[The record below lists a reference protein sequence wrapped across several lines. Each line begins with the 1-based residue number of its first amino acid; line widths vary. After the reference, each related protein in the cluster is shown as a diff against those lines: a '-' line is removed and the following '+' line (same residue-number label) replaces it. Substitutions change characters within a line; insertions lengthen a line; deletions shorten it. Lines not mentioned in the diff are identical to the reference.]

1 MSEAEHFGAAILEV
15 CRRNPDR
22 IAVVAGGRSLSYLA
36 LRGHILNFALNM
48 QARGIGRGSCVAI
61 DTPDT
66 SIGFVALWAASL
78 LGCRCLQA
86 SPAALA
92 NAAIG
97 VTHILRYR
105 PGEAPVAAA
114 NVFAVD
120 LSWLAPP
127 PGAAAGAA
135 LSFPGYGSPADPFF
149 IASSSGSTG
158 TPKASAISFGL
169 FYKRSLARSAELAAA
184 RRVSC
189 LFSSLSPIGSSAMTA
204 IALAGNTIAVQAAG
218 QPLDRDVD
226 VVIGAPAQY
235 ADLFRSRAAG
245 SDFSRAEALVAGSS
259 ITPEFV
265 HRLFDMFGRV
275 RYRYG
280 TTETGPV
287 CGIALSRPTDY
298 DGTVGSP
305 LPGRTVEIVDEH
317 GVAQPP
323 ETPGLVRVKTPHLVD
338 GYLGDPEA
346 TARMFRD
353 GWFYPGDIGALTAE
367 GRLRLLGRAN
377 DQVNVYGT
385 TFALAD
391 VDSRIAGVGEVED
404 AVCFV
409 ENDGDG
415 LPRVAALVRPQP
427 GAIAPALAE
436 RIVTACRAAL
446 PIAAVPWAV
455 YVGDVVPRN
464 QHGKPDR
471 QAAAAA
477 AARATRVI

>member
-1 MSEAEHFGAAILEV
+1 MNEAEHFGAAILEV

-22 IAVVAGGRSLSYLA
+22 IAVVAGGRRLTYLA

-48 QARGIGRGSCVAI
+48 QARGLGRESCIAI
-61 DTPDT
+61 DTADT

-92 NAAIG
+92 NPAIG
-97 VTHILRYR
+97 VTHVLRYR
-105 PGEAPVAAA
+105 PAEAPVAAA
-114 NVFAVD
+114 NVFSVD

-127 PGAAAGAA
+127 PGHTPGAPLAFAG
-135 LSFPGYGSPADPFF
+135 YHSPADPFF
-149 IASSSGSTG
+149 IASSSGTTG
-158 TPKASAISFGL
+158 APKSAAISFGL
-169 FYKRSLARSAELAAA
+169 FYRRALESKAELSSA
-184 RRVSC
+184 RRASC
-189 LFSSLSPIGSSAMTA
+189 LFFSVSPVGSRYFSA
-204 IALAGNTIAVQAAG
+204 IALAGGTIVIQGAG
-218 QPLDRDVD
+218 QPLDQDVD
-226 VVIGAPAQY
+226 LVVGAPAQY
-235 ADLFRSRAAG
+235 ADMFRTRATA
-245 SDFSRAEALVAGSS
+245 SDFSRAEAFVAGSS
-259 ITPEFV
+259 ITPDFV
-265 HRLFDMFGRV
+265 RRLFETFGRV

-280 TTETGPV
+280 STETGPV
-287 CGIALSRPTDY
+287 CGIALARPEDF

-391 VDSRIAGVGEVED
+391 VESRIAGVSEVED

-409 ENDGDG
+409 ENDGEG

-427 GAIAPALAE
+427 GAVSSALAE
-436 RIVTACRAAL
+436 RIVSACRAAL
-446 PIAAVPWAV
+446 PTAAVPWAV
-455 YVGDVVPRN
+455 YAGDVVPRN

-471 QAAAAA
+471 KAAAAA
-477 AARATRVI
+477 AKRATRVI